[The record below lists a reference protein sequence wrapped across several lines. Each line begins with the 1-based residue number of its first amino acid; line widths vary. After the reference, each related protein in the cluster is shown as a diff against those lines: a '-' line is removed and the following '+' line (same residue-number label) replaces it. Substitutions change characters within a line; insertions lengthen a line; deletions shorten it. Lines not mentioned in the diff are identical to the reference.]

1 MDTFPDMVKH
11 MLTALLA
18 VGSSSI
24 LTGGYQARYSP
35 EPSCNYI
42 TNIYHRLHVPII
54 IRNITDIAD
63 LVRCLM
69 HLFIIFIE

>member
-1 MDTFPDMVKH
+1 MESISLWAITVLKCFRLRKAILSLIMNRQKRFLKMDTFPDMVKH

-35 EPSCNYI
+35 EPSCMI
-42 TNIYHRLHVPII
+42 
-54 IRNITDIAD
+54 
-63 LVRCLM
+63 
-69 HLFIIFIE
+69 